1 MARKK
6 NLSDPRNNGRF
17 GGAQAADVPELSG
30 EMGQEEYYEESAGGI
45 TPRTKK
51 RAGRFMWVSIIF
63 LIIAILCL
71 GGFYMMYNSSIVNKE
86 RSCWVEQQNVEAL
99 AEKYV
104 VDNGFL
110 SLPAY
115 VEDIPGF
122 ENVYNPCPA
131 GGEYTWNPITGQY
144 SCSEH
149 GHWPAGFNQAQSIN
163 QGTTT
168 VMIEAN

>member
-1 MARKK
+1 MAK
-6 NLSDPRNNGRF
+6 NKTMADPRMRGRRQNT
-17 GGAQAADVPELSG
+17 APELAG
-30 EMGQEEYYEESAGGI
+30 DMMEEEYYEEEPSGGI
-45 TPRTKK
+45 TLRTLK
-51 RAGRFMWVSIIF
+51 RSGRFLWLSIIF
-63 LIIAILCL
+63 LLISVLLVA
-71 GGFYMMYNSSIVNKE
+71 GFLMMYNSSIVNAK
-86 RSCWVEQQNVEAL
+86 RSCWVEQQNIEAL

-122 ENVYNPCPA
+122 ENVYHECPS
-131 GGEYTWNPITGQY
+131 GGSYTWNPITGQY

-149 GHWPAGFNQAQSIN
+149 GHWPEGFNQAQSIN

-168 VMIEAN
+168 VMVEAD